1 MSNISHNT
9 IKITTP
15 VPEDAY
21 GIQEVFY
28 KTWLVTYPNADAGIT
43 VEDIE
48 NKFKDAFTVETLT
61 KRREKIAN
69 PPEGQFLLVA
79 KDNDK
84 VVGLC
89 SVIKESERNKLST
102 LYVIPEYQ
110 GRGIGSALWEQ
121 ARSYLDMNKDT
132 YLEVATYNAN
142 AIAFYKKLGFED
154 TGKRLDFHAVM
165 KSGNAIPEMEMLKRA
180 EVNIL

>member
-1 MSNISHNT
+1 MSNISHDT
-9 IKITTP
+9 ITIDTP
-15 VPEDAY
+15 VAGDAR

-28 KTWLVTYPNADAGIT
+28 KTWLATYPNTDVGIT

-48 NKFKDAFTVETLT
+48 DKFKDAFTVETLT

-69 PPEGQFLLVA
+69 PPDGQFLLVA

-89 SVIKESERNKLST
+89 SVMKETERNKLST
-102 LYVIPEYQ
+102 LYVLPEYQ
-110 GRGIGSALWEQ
+110 GKGVGRALWEQ
-121 ARSYLDMNKDT
+121 ACSFLDMNKDT

-142 AIAFYKKLGFED
+142 AIAFYSKLGFED